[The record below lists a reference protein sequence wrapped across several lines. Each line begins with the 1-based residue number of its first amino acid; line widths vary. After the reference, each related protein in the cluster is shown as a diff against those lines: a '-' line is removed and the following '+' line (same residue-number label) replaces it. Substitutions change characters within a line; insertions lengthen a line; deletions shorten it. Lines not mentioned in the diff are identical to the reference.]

1 MKKTLTIAP
10 LSTPDTMTLAVWQA
24 VTGAE
29 TLYLQTREHPSA
41 RPVLEAGLSF
51 VSMDD
56 LYAAA
61 EDYDALNDAIADRL
75 TSSGSAVYAV
85 MGGGCFAQLPAI
97 RAASRERGFELIE
110 LPGVPYFQAAFPE
123 AQEGQVYT
131 ANDLPEDLDT
141 DRDLYIS
148 ELDNVLLAGEVKL
161 KLQRFYPD
169 EHTVVLALQ
178 QPSGAYIRRNLPLY
192 ALDREKGFFAS
203 TVLHVPTLPF
213 EKKQTYGYGDLLRV
227 LRRLRAPDG
236 CPWDREQTHKS
247 LKKDLRE
254 ECYELMDAIDEESD
268 EHLIEEC
275 GDVLMNVLFH
285 PIIAEEQGRF
295 DERDVTSEIVSKL
308 IYRHPHV
315 FGEVHVSSSEEVLKN
330 WDALKQKE
338 KGQDTVAAALKS
350 VPRSFP
356 ALLRCEK
363 VQKKARKVGF
373 DFDTAQD
380 AFYKIGE
387 EAEELSRAMTE
398 GEGVEKEMG
407 DLLFAAMNVCR
418 LLHLDG
424 EETLHKATD
433 KFIRRF
439 ERMEKLILDDGKPMT
454 GMTLPEMDEY
464 WERAKTTESLQLF

>member
-10 LSTPDTMTLAVWQA
+10 LSTPDTLTLSAWKA
-24 VTGAE
+24 IEGAPV
-29 TLYLQTREHPSA
+29 LYLQTREHPSA

-51 VSMDD
+51 TSMDD
-56 LYAAA
+56 LYAGAT
-61 EDYDALNDAIADRL
+61 DYDELNAAIADRL
-75 TSSGSAVYAV
+75 TSGGSAVYAI
-85 MGGGCFAQLPAI
+85 MGGGCFAQLPCI
-97 RAASRERGFELIE
+97 REACERKGFDLIQ
-110 LPGVPYFQAAFPE
+110 LPGVPYYQAAFPE
-123 AQEGQVYT
+123 AQEGQVCT
-131 ANDLPEDLDT
+131 ANDLPHSIDT
-141 DRDLYIS
+141 DVPLYIS
-148 ELDNVLLAGEVKL
+148 EMDNPLLAGEVKS

-169 EHTVVLALQ
+169 EYPVYLAVQ
-178 QPSGAYIRRNLPLY
+178 APNGVYARRMVPLY

-203 TVLHVPTLPF
+203 TVLYVPALPF
-213 EKKQTYGYGDLLRV
+213 DEKQSFGYEDLLRV

-236 CPWDREQTHKS
+236 CPWDREQTHES
-247 LKKDLRE
+247 LKKDMRE
-254 ECYELMDAIDEESD
+254 ECYELMDAIDEGSD
-268 EHLIEEC
+268 EHIVEEC

-285 PIIAEEQGRF
+285 PIIGEEQGRY
-295 DERDVTSEIVSKL
+295 DERDVTTEIVRKL

-315 FGEVHVSSSEEVLKN
+315 FGTVRVSSSEEVLQN

-338 KGQDTVAAALKS
+338 KGQQTVTATLKS

-373 DFDTAQD
+373 DFDTAAD

-387 EAEELSRAMTE
+387 ETEELRSAMTSGQDIE
-398 GEGVEKEMG
+398 MEMG

-418 LLHLDG
+418 LLGLDG

-439 ERMEKLILDDGKPMT
+439 ERMEKNIETAGKKLSE
-454 GMTLPEMDEY
+454 MTLSEMDEY
-464 WERAKTTESLQLF
+464 WEQAKTTQFQ